1 MTPEL
6 YEILF
11 KIAGAFIMVLI
22 GIIIWAAQRLV
33 TNVGK
38 LSENVASLN
47 STMTERNNSCRAKH
61 AIIDHR
67 LGCHSDDIRHQSTDI
82 AVIKSKINL

>member
-6 YEILF
+6 YEVLF
-11 KIAGAFIMVLI
+11 KIAGGFVIVLI

-33 TNVGK
+33 SNVGK

-47 STMTERNNSCRAKH
+47 TSFNERNSSCKAKH

-67 LGCHSDDIRHQSTDI
+67 LNCHSDDLKNQGTSI
-82 AVIKSKINL
+82 AVIQAKLNI

>member
-11 KIAGAFIMVLI
+11 KIAGGFIVVLI

-33 TNVGK
+33 SNVGK

-47 STMTERNNSCRAKH
+47 STMIERNNSCRAKH

-67 LGCHSDDIRHQSTDI
+67 LNCHGDDIKHQTTDI
-82 AVIKSKINL
+82 AVIKSKLKL